1 MSINSAQYQ
10 SRAPMPFFFM
20 LDFSSP
26 AWHQLRRWT
35 EIELEKARLKNDA
48 DLTDNQTAALRGE
61 IKVLKRILDLPNQ
74 ATRGVAAEPDD

>member
-1 MSINSAQYQ
+1 M
-10 SRAPMPFFFM
+10 F
-20 LDFSSP
+20 DFSAP
-26 AWHQLRRWT
+26 GWHQLRRWT

>member
-1 MSINSAQYQ
+1 M
-10 SRAPMPFFFM
+10 F
-20 LDFSSP
+20 DFSAP
-26 AWHQLRRWT
+26 GWYQLRRWT

>member
-1 MSINSAQYQ
+1 
-10 SRAPMPFFFM
+10 M